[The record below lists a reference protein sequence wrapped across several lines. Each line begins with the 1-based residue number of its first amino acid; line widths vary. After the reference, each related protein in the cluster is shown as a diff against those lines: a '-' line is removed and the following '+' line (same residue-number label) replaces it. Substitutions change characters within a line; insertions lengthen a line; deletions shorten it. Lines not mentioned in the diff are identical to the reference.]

1 MKKKLLMTIGILMTA
16 ACLAVGCGKDS
27 KETEKQTE
35 AQSAAE
41 TTPETAAETETEATE
56 ATEAPETEAAGTE
69 SSAPE
74 TDAAAEPK
82 TMYMTGDVY
91 VRQAADADSEALT
104 VAKIGDEVTVY
115 EEDEKWAKIT
125 LGDIEGYVV
134 KEYLTE
140 SREEADAAAKAEAD
154 AKAAAEAAAAAAAAG
169 PAKSDGQQQ
178 GGRYEVSRQRFD
190 DCDGSGHGYYEI
202 TYSDGTVETEEY

>member
-16 ACLAVGCGKDS
+16 ACLAVGCGDSS

-35 AQSAAE
+35 TQSAAE
-41 TTPETAAETETEATE
+41 TTPETVAETEAETEATE
-56 ATEAPETEAAGTE
+56 ATEATETTAPETE

-82 TMYMTGDVY
+82 FMYVTADVY

-104 VAKIGDEVTVY
+104 VAKIGDEVIVY

-125 LGDIEGYVV
+125 LGDIGGYVV

-140 SREEADAAAKAEAD
+140 SKAEADAAAKAEAD
-154 AKAAAEAAAAAAAAG
+154 AKAAAEAAAAAAAQG
-169 PAKSDGQQQ
+169 NSDGQQQ
-178 GGRYEVSRQRFD
+178 GGRYEVSRQKFD